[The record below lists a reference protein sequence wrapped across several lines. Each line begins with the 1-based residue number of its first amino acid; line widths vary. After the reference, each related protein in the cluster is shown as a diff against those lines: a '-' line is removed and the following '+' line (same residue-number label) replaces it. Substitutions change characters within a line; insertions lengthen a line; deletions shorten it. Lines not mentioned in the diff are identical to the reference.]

1 MKLRTTQLLHS
12 GRPRR
17 RLHAPASLVLLAAVV
32 VASPAFAPTAFAAD
46 GEYLPTLQVKAQDA
60 YRKGLEAA
68 LRPLPP
74 CDPFRMVNRKGK
86 DKDGKDVE
94 ARGCCPLGFAS
105 LGDRCVR
112 IAPATCARVA
122 IENPD
127 ACRLTQCAKYVREVE
142 IDSLDKKGAK
152 IPKLDKKGKAI
163 EGEFEKTKKEE
174 ACEPWKSTGERDL
187 TCELDTYECKKE
199 EIASGPVRWCSD
211 FIKKIATP
219 DPADETKTIDKFFQ
233 CSPGSDA
240 CEMVVRE
247 CSGKELTTN
256 KSLFGDRAPCKIG
269 EWVDQKDGGKC
280 KPYTCP
286 AQCKTD
292 DGRCAACGPD
302 YVGAAQSF
310 EIAHKADGHFYEAFF
325 NHGMALERLGK
336 YADAV
341 LIYQQAREIEP
352 ANARERKLRLSS
364 QGYMARAKLAEGG
377 RFAEAGNVTKA
388 KELRDQAR
396 SICESIRGQDPDN
409 TVANNT
415 LAQYWLDNG
424 NLQLAENFV
433 KQVLRVNRE
442 DTVALNIRGLVNL
455 RTNKNEIVRWILEEK
470 VLALDPANPEG
481 YANLGLAFV
490 RLGQLPKAVVA
501 FERSVKL
508 KPKSVPA
515 RLNLGAIYIEY
526 LNYEQAERQYNH
538 ALKLEPENLEA
549 LVGYALAL
557 EGRRKPKEAAGI
569 YEKVLSKDPKRAALI
584 TRLAIIY
591 EKAPFNDGTKAIAYW
606 KRYRK
611 LADLP
616 SQAETKAN
624 KDATEVALKAAM
636 AAKVPR
642 RGAKREA
649 VLEARAKAVAA
660 ATKAK
665 SLWKNVLAI
674 DSRIQAIE
682 MGQKMEK
689 EARDKEGKG
698 KGKPST

>member
-1 MKLRTTQLLHS
+1 MKLRTTIIT
-12 GRPRR
+12 
-17 RLHAPASLVLLAAVV
+17 AASFALIAGFLA
-32 VASPAFAPTAFAAD
+32 SSTAFAAD
-46 GEYLPTLQVKAQDA
+46 GEYLPGLQVKAQDA
-60 YRKGLEAA
+60 YRKGLAAA
-68 LRPLPP
+68 LHPLPK
-74 CDPFRMVNRKGK
+74 CNPFRMVTRKVK
-86 DKDGKDVE
+86 DKDGKE
-94 ARGCCPLGFAS
+94 IEISGCCPLGFAS

-112 IAPATCARVA
+112 IAPTTCARTA
-122 IENPD
+122 IENPG
-127 ACRLTQCAKYVREVE
+127 ACRLTQCAKYIREIEV
-142 IDSLDKKGAK
+142 DALDKKGKK
-152 IPKLDKKGKAI
+152 IPKLDKKDKPI
-163 EGEFEKTKKEE
+163 EGEFEKAKKEIP
-174 ACEPWKSTGERDL
+174 CEPWKASGERDL

-199 EIASGPVRWCSD
+199 EIASGPVRWCAD

-219 DPADETKTIDKFFQ
+219 DPEDEAKTIDKFFQ
-233 CSPGSDA
+233 CTPGSES
-240 CEMVVRE
+240 CQMVVRE
-247 CSGKELTTN
+247 CAGKELTSN
-256 KSLFGDRAPCKIG
+256 KSLYGDRTPCKIG

-280 KPYTCP
+280 KPYSCP
-286 AQCKTD
+286 AQCKTA

-302 YVGAAQSF
+302 YVGAAKSF
-310 EIAHKADGHFYEAFF
+310 QAAHEADEHFYEAYF

-336 YADAV
+336 YAEAV
-341 LIYQQAREIEP
+341 AVYEKARQIEP
-352 ANARERKLRLSS
+352 KNGRERKLRLSS

-377 RFAEAGNVTKA
+377 RYAEAGNVTKA
-388 KELRDQAR
+388 KQLRDQAR
-396 SICESIRGQDPDN
+396 SLCESIRGQDPDN

-424 NLQLAENFV
+424 DLKLAESFV

-455 RTNKNEIVRWILEEK
+455 RTKKNEIVRWILEEK

-526 LNYEQAERQYNH
+526 LNYEQAVRQYSN

-557 EGRRKPKEAAGI
+557 EGTRKPKEAAAI

-591 EKAPFNDGTKAIAYW
+591 EKAPFNDGKKAVIYW
-606 KRYRK
+606 KRFRT
-611 LADLP
+611 LANLP

-624 KDATEVALKAAM
+624 KDAAEAALKAVM
-636 AAKVPR
+636 KRRVPR

-649 VLEARAKAVAA
+649 ALAARAEAKDKAV
-660 ATKAK
+660 KAK

-682 MGQKMEK
+682 MGMKMEK
-689 EARDKEGKG
+689 EAKDKAGKD
-698 KGKPST
+698 KPKT

>member
-1 MKLRTTQLLHS
+1 MKLRITALHNLHS
-12 GRPRR
+12 LFNLPTNG
-17 RLHAPASLVLLAAVV
+17 AALAIAAGLT
-32 VASPAFAPTAFAAD
+32 VATLGATTDAQAAD
-46 GEYLPTLQVKAQDA
+46 GEYLPELQVKAQDA

-68 LRPLPP
+68 LRPLPA
-74 CDPFRMVNRKGK
+74 CNPFRMVTRKGK
-86 DKDGKDVE
+86 DKDGKPVE
-94 ARGCCPLGFAS
+94 VKGCCPQGFAS

-122 IENPD
+122 IENPG

-142 IDSLDKKGAK
+142 VDALDKKGKK
-152 IPKLDKKGKAI
+152 IPKLDKKDKPI
-163 EGEFEKTKKEE
+163 PGEFEKVKKEV
-174 ACEPWKSTGERDL
+174 ACEPWKPSGERDL

-199 EIASGPVRWCSD
+199 ELAAGPVRWCAD
-211 FIKKIATP
+211 FVKKIATP
-219 DPADETKTIDKFFQ
+219 DPEDESKTIDKFFQ
-233 CSPGSDA
+233 CKPGA
-240 CEMVVRE
+240 EGCQMVVRE
-247 CSGKELTTN
+247 CAGKELTSN
-256 KSLFGDRAPCKIG
+256 KSLYGDRTPCKIG
-269 EWVDQKDGGKC
+269 EWVDEKDGGKC

-286 AQCKTD
+286 AQCKTP

-302 YVGAAQSF
+302 YIGAAQQF
-310 EIAHKADGHFYEAFF
+310 AAAHEADDHFYEAYF

-336 YADAV
+336 YAEAV
-341 LIYQQAREIEP
+341 EVYKKAQAIEP
-352 ANARERKLRLSS
+352 RNAKERKLRLSS

-377 RFAEAGNVTKA
+377 RLAEAGAAAKA
-388 KELRDQAR
+388 KALRDQAR
-396 SICESIRGQDPDN
+396 SLCESIRGQDPDN

-424 NLQLAENFV
+424 NLDLAESFV

-442 DTVALNIRGLVNL
+442 DTVALNIRGLINL
-455 RTNKNEIVRWILEEK
+455 RKHKNEIVRWILEEK

-490 RLGQLPKAVVA
+490 RLGELPKAVVA

-526 LNYEQAERQYNH
+526 LNYEQAERQYSR

-557 EGRRKPKEAAGI
+557 EGRRKPKEAAAI
-569 YEKVLSKDPKRAALI
+569 YEKVLAKDPTRAALI

-591 EKAPFNDGTKAIAYW
+591 EKAPFNDGNKAIVYW

-611 LADLP
+611 LANLP
-616 SQAETKAN
+616 SQAEAKAN
-624 KDATEVALKAAM
+624 KEAAEAALKAAM
-636 AAKVPR
+636 KGRVPR

-649 VLEARAKAVAA
+649 ALAKRAQAKEAAAKA
-660 ATKAK
+660 KA
-665 SLWKNVLAI
+665 LWKNVLAI

-689 EARDKEGKG
+689 EAKEKEKSGKDKPE
-698 KGKPST
+698 S

>member
-1 MKLRTTQLLHS
+1 MKLHITQLRTANQTQLTRS
-12 GRPRR
+12 
-17 RLHAPASLVLLAAVV
+17 LLALVV
-32 VASPAFAPTAFAAD
+32 GLVALSSAIASSAFAAD
-46 GEYLPTLQVKAQDA
+46 GEYLPELQVKAQDA

-68 LRPLPP
+68 LRPLPA
-74 CDPFRMVNRKGK
+74 CNPFRMVTRKGK
-86 DKDGKDVE
+86 DKDGKEVS
-94 ARGCCPLGFAS
+94 AKGCCPQGFAS

-122 IENPD
+122 IENPG

-142 IDSLDKKGAK
+142 VDALDKKGKK
-152 IPKLDKKGKAI
+152 IPKLDKKDKPI
-163 EGEFEKTKKEE
+163 PGEFEKAKKEV
-174 ACEPWKSTGERDL
+174 ACEPWNSSGERDL

-199 EIASGPVRWCSD
+199 EIAAGPVRWCAD
-211 FIKKIATP
+211 FIKKIAAP
-219 DPADETKTIDKFFQ
+219 DPADEEKTIDKFFQ
-233 CSPGSDA
+233 CSPGSEG
-240 CEMVVRE
+240 CQMVVRE
-247 CSGKELTTN
+247 CSGKELTSN
-256 KSLFGDRAPCKIG
+256 KSLYGNRTPCKIG

-286 AQCKTD
+286 AQCKTA

-310 EIAHKADGHFYEAFF
+310 AVAHSADDHFYEAYF

-336 YADAV
+336 YGEAAK
-341 LIYQQAREIEP
+341 IYQKAREIEP
-352 ANARERKLRLSS
+352 RNAKERKLRLSS

-377 RFAEAGNVTKA
+377 RLAEAGAVAKA
-388 KELRDQAR
+388 KAMRDQAR

-415 LAQYWLDNG
+415 LAQYWLDLG
-424 NLQLAENFV
+424 NLKLAENFV

-455 RTNKNEIVRWILEEK
+455 RKQKNEIVRWILEEK

-526 LNYEQAERQYNH
+526 LNYEQAERQYSR
-538 ALKLEPENLEA
+538 ALKLEPDNLEA

-557 EGRRKPKEAAGI
+557 EGRRKPKQAAAI

-591 EKAPFNDGTKAIAYW
+591 EKAPFNDGKKAVVYW
-606 KRYRK
+606 KRFRK

-624 KDATEVALKAAM
+624 KEATAAALKAAM
-636 AAKVPR
+636 KGRVPR

-649 VLEARAKAVAA
+649 ALAKRAKAKEAA
-660 ATKAK
+660 AKAK
-665 SLWKNVLAI
+665 ALWKNVLAI

-682 MGQKMEK
+682 MGMKMEK
-689 EARDKEGKG
+689 EARDKKG
-698 KGKPST
+698 APKT